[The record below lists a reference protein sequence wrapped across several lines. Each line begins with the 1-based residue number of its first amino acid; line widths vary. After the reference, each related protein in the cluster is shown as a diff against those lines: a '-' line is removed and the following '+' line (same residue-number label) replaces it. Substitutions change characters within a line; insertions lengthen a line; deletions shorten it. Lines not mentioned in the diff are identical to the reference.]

1 MSYDEKDRASMALP
15 PLSKEQRQAA
25 LEKAAAARTERA
37 EVKEALKRGTLSL
50 GEVVATPSESVGK
63 MPVHALLAA
72 LPGIGKVRSLQ
83 IMKELGISESRRVRG
98 LGSNQK
104 ELLLA
109 KFAPQG

>member
-1 MSYDEKDRASMALP
+1 MALP
-15 PLSKEQRQAA
+15 PLSKAQRAAA

-37 EVKEALKRGTLSL
+37 EVKDALKRGALSL
-50 GEVVATPSESVGK
+50 GEVVADPSKSVGK
-63 MPVHALLAA
+63 MPVHSLLAA
-72 LPGIGKVRSLQ
+72 LPGIGKIRAMQ

-109 KFAPQG
+109 RFAPQG